1 MISFSITDIISWVKA
16 RLAERTSW
24 DGGVI
29 IGVSLCAL
37 IASPFIKWIALAG
50 IGYGVF
56 TFIKQS

>member
-37 IASPFIKWIALAG
+37 IASPFIKWIAFAG
-50 IGYGVF
+50 LGYGVF
-56 TFIKQS
+56 TFIKQD